1 MKMDNSSHKYKMNRL
16 RTAQTN
22 DIVDIR
28 FNLTPEHGYVPNTLF
43 DTSGTLSLVLGWGN
57 YLPGLHE
64 LITGMVVGESIQNQ
78 SIDAGWGSKRKDLI
92 VTVKKNTMTSLN
104 NPGLIQVGSKLRLKP
119 TLEVEVVAVDD
130 DTITVDANP
139 PLAGSSFL
147 CSLEVLRICSNPT
160 LTKDGLSSSQT
171 KIAEFALGCFWG
183 AELAFL
189 RVHGV
194 VGTKVGYTQG
204 ITHEHP
210 TYEDVCSGHTKHRE
224 AVMVIYDAT
233 VVSYEQLL
241 AVAME
246 RLKLTTVQYPNSLFH
261 EESESEQYKHEF
273 YYHDEEQQQQAAALL
288 ENDNPFCIELKP
300 ASTWFDAE
308 EYHQKYLLK
317 GGQSAKKGSKETIR
331 CFG

>member
-1 MKMDNSSHKYKMNRL
+1 MSRL

-43 DTSGTLSLVLGWGN
+43 DTSGTVSLVLGWGN

-64 LITGMVVGESIQNQ
+64 LITGMAVGESVQNQ

-92 VTVKKNTMTSLN
+92 VTVKKNAMAFLH
-104 NPGLIQVGSKLRLKP
+104 NPELIQVGAKLRLKR
-119 TLEVEVVAVDD
+119 TLDVEVVAIDA

-147 CSLEVLRICSNPT
+147 CSLEVLRICSNPAMIE
-160 LTKDGLSSSQT
+160 DAGLASSQY
-171 KIAEFALGCFWG
+171 KVAEFALGCFWG

-204 ITHEHP
+204 ITTYEHL

-224 AVMVIYDAT
+224 AVMVIYDVT

-246 RLKLTTVQYPNSLFH
+246 RLKLTTVQYPTSLFD
-261 EESESEQYKHEF
+261 EESESDQYKHGF
-273 YYHDEEQQQQAAALL
+273 YYHDEEQKQLAEALL
-288 ENDNPFCIELKP
+288 KNDNSIPFQIHSYCIEVKP
-300 ASTWFDAE
+300 ASKWYDAE

-331 CFG
+331 CYG